1 MYPRFILPSEKKYNE
16 IFTHG
21 SKIQIY
27 PTQKQ
32 WDMIDMM
39 LKTANDDKKQITK
52 EQIKNVMEEDFTF
65 NNIGKGNPGLL
76 IIIKVAEDDS

>member
-16 IFTHG
+16 MFTDG

-32 WDMIDMM
+32 WDVIDMM

-52 EQIKNVMEEDFTF
+52 KQIKNVIEEDFTF
-65 NNIGKGNPGLL
+65 SNIGKGNPGLL
-76 IIIKVAEDDS
+76 IVIKVVEDDS